1 IVVGLIGRTGEILAI
16 VRAGGATRRA
26 YLVSTT
32 LISVNWFIF
41 IYAIQT
47 DRLLHASLG
56 YYITPL
62 VNVAMGMAFLGE
74 RLSLRQGA
82 AVALATLGV
91 GNLIIFYGTLPWIAL
106 ALAMSFGTYALVRKK
121 ARIDPL
127 VGLLVETLAIAPL
140 AIGFLAW
147 LAVTGVGHFGP
158 GAAWPGLGWGDGWG
172 MSLLLIAAGP
182 VTGIPLV
189 LYMMGAARL
198 KLGTIGLMQYSA
210 PTLQFLIAVWV
221 FGEVFTPAHAV
232 TFALIWTGLV
242 LYSWDMVRSLRR
254 GGGPARAAEPEPSRI
269 PGRSSRFPAPFPLHA
284 RRPGIGKIDENRL
297 ELGAGHRREQP
308 SGQGIALQHGDD
320 LDGELGADRVGLD
333 GPAPRQVAE
342 RVGIVLGLGMN
353 PEPVFVAG
361 LVEIAGLRP
370 GLALRAMAPP
380 RHAQAVARQDL
391 DLGQVVRDV
400 GIGRMIGHHLPHR
413 RGRRAHGPSDGGMQL
428 AVAAGHAGHRDRP
441 FDPGPGNDLRH
452 REEAGHEGDRDH
464 GDDAACREDRA
475 KEGEQEGAATDPETV
490 EHDDP
495 VDHRP
500 RDQRV
505 LRQQIDQTGEAKQAD
520 PQKAQAQGGPVGRID
535 K

>member
-1 IVVGLIGRTGEILAI
+1 MTPTSPSAGAADDPAAARREGAVGVAAALAGFFIWGIAPLYFEAVGEVPAIEVLAHRVLWSAVLLAIVVGLIGRTGEILAI
-16 VRAGGATRRA
+16 VRAGAATRRA

-91 GNLIIFYGTLPWIAL
+91 ANLIVFYGTLPWIAL

-127 VGLLVETLAIAPL
+127 VGLLVETLVIAPL
-140 AIGFLAW
+140 AVGFLAW
-147 LAVTGVGHFGP
+147 LAVTGIGHFGP
-158 GAAWPGLGWGDGWG
+158 GAGWPGGWGDGWG
-172 MSLLLIAAGP
+172 MTLLLIAAGP

-254 GGGPARAAEPEPSRI
+254 A
-269 PGRSSRFPAPFPLHA
+269 
-284 RRPGIGKIDENRL
+284 
-297 ELGAGHRREQP
+297 
-308 SGQGIALQHGDD
+308 
-320 LDGELGADRVGLD
+320 
-333 GPAPRQVAE
+333 
-342 RVGIVLGLGMN
+342 
-353 PEPVFVAG
+353 
-361 LVEIAGLRP
+361 
-370 GLALRAMAPP
+370 
-380 RHAQAVARQDL
+380 
-391 DLGQVVRDV
+391 
-400 GIGRMIGHHLPHR
+400 
-413 RGRRAHGPSDGGMQL
+413 
-428 AVAAGHAGHRDRP
+428 
-441 FDPGPGNDLRH
+441 
-452 REEAGHEGDRDH
+452 
-464 GDDAACREDRA
+464 
-475 KEGEQEGAATDPETV
+475 
-490 EHDDP
+490 
-495 VDHRP
+495 
-500 RDQRV
+500 
-505 LRQQIDQTGEAKQAD
+505 
-520 PQKAQAQGGPVGRID
+520 
-535 K
+535 